1 MSLFNLNVEKS
12 KKSLIVRNEINDKLN
27 KEFGIDF
34 SISFNDLYSVKG
46 GVVRRLKGYFS
57 SRDLY
62 EKGYNEN
69 DEKFNELFDKVKN
82 FIDKLEFEGFKIEFN
97 KIKDLGWWEYKD
109 WRNRNIFE
117 GNFEEYKKY
126 KIEKERCIIL
136 KIKWGV

>member
-12 KKSLIVRNEINDKLN
+12 KNSLLLRNEINDKLN

-46 GVVRRLKGYFS
+46 GVVRRLKGYIS

-69 DEKFNELFDKVKN
+69 DKKFNELFDKVKN

-136 KIKWGV
+136 KIKWDV

>member
-12 KKSLIVRNEINDKLN
+12 KNSLLLRNEINDKLN

-46 GVVRRLKGYFS
+46 GVVRRLKGYIS

-69 DEKFNELFDKVKN
+69 DKKFNELFDKVKN

-136 KIKWGV
+136 KIKWSV

>member
-1 MSLFNLNVEKS
+1 MSLFGLNVEKS
-12 KKSLIVRNEINDKLN
+12 KNSLLLRNEINDKLN

-34 SISFNDLYSVKG
+34 SISFNDLYSIKG
-46 GVVRRLKGYFS
+46 GVVRRLKGYIS

-62 EKGYNEN
+62 EKGYNN
-69 DEKFNELFDKVKN
+69 DDEKFNELFDKVKN

-136 KIKWGV
+136 KIKWSV